1 MARLTPLSGFPEWLP
16 PQRVVEQHVLDSLR
30 RTFELHGFASV
41 ETRSVEPLPQL
52 LRKGETDKEVYVVRR
67 LAEFGTPLAA
77 AEDGSGAAPAEPA
90 ALAEVADALGLH
102 FDLTVPLARYVLEH
116 GGRLTFPFKRYQV
129 QKVWRGERPQEGR
142 FREFT
147 QADIDV
153 VGSGSL
159 GRHHEVDLPLVMIE
173 ALRSL
178 DLGEVLVR
186 VNDRALAEALYRGLG
201 LADVPAVLAAVDKLA
216 KIGPEAV
223 AALLCQ
229 TAGATQAQATA
240 VLELAGS
247 HPDVGAA
254 VGAAAARHGIES
266 AELTG
271 ALDRLAIL
279 VATAEQVAPGALVAD
294 LSIARGLDYY
304 TGTVYET
311 ELVGHADLG
320 SVCSGG
326 RYDNLVSDGAAQY
339 PGVGLSI
346 GVSRLLSRVLG
357 DGGVRASRAVP
368 TCVLVAVDH
377 EETRHRSDAVAR
389 ALRAR
394 GIPAD
399 TAPSAAKYGRQI
411 RHADRLGV
419 PFVWFC
425 GADGRDDEVKDIRSG
440 QQEPA
445 HAERWSPP
453 ERDRL
458 PTVGRS

>member
-1 MARLTPLSGFPEWLP
+1 ML
-16 PQRVVEQHVLDSLR
+16 LDRLR

-41 ETRSVEPLPQL
+41 ETRAVEPLAQL
-52 LRKGETDKEVYVVRR
+52 LRKGEVDKEVYAVRR
-67 LAEFGTPLAA
+67 LAELA
-77 AEDGSGAAPAEPA
+77 AEDAGGAGGSAPGRAAPAPA
-90 ALAEVADALGLH
+90 VDDHPGDTLGLH

-116 GGRLTFPFKRYQV
+116 AGHLTFPFKRYQV

-153 VGSGSL
+153 VGAGSL
-159 GRHHEVDLPLVMIE
+159 APHYEVDLPLVMIE

-186 VNDRALAEALYRGLG
+186 VNDRGLAEAIYRGLG

-216 KIGPEAV
+216 KVGPDTV
-223 AALLCQ
+223 AALLRER
-229 TAGATQAQATA
+229 AGADEAQAAA
-240 VLELAGS
+240 VLEFAALSGV
-247 HPDVGAA
+247 DVAES
-254 VGAAAARHGIES
+254 VLAAAARHGAGS
-266 AELTG
+266 PKLAE
-271 ALDRLAIL
+271 AVDRLAAL
-279 VATAEQVAPGALVAD
+279 VATAERVAPGAMVAD
-294 LSIARGLDYY
+294 LAIARGLDYY
-304 TGTVYET
+304 TGSVYET
-311 ELVGHADLG
+311 ELVGHEGLG

-326 RYDNLVSDGAAQY
+326 RYDNLVSDGSASY

-357 DGGVRASRAVP
+357 AGAVTASRAVP
-368 TCVLVAVDH
+368 TCVLVAVDR

-389 ALRAR
+389 TLRAR

-425 GADGRDDEVKDIRSG
+425 GVDGRSDEIKDIRTG
-440 QQEPA
+440 HQHPA
-445 HAERWSPP
+445 DPTTWSPP
-453 ERDRL
+453 EADRL
-458 PTVGRS
+458 PHVVGT